1 MIKVLDY
8 LKSLNIEN
16 NDFLIYQGKHYK
28 VKDILDFDSKIDL
41 SPIHQGDVVALIGD
55 FTPRNIYLLLKLID
69 LQVILVPLT
78 LDTKAQHHLR
88 KFVKMQT
95 ELPY

>member
-28 VKDILDFDSKIDL
+28 VKDILDFESKIDL

-55 FTPRNIYLLLKLID
+55 FTCTSCPFKSAFTHSHIYDVLDLI
-69 LQVILVPLT
+69 
-78 LDTKAQHHLR
+78 
-88 KFVKMQT
+88 
-95 ELPY
+95 